1 MLSEECGFKIFES
14 ILEKQ
19 DSDKN
24 EMTITFCKN
33 ILKMMSERISSYIL
47 KRKTFIASRISI
59 LQNFIDDIKLRLI
72 NLEKITNYQEN
83 SLKDDKKFIN
93 NIHISIDN
101 KLIISEMVETNVE
114 ANLEENY
121 KLMETINHNLMS
133 HKNRKSTSDSKKEI
147 YLKMIDD
154 IENQLDCEE
163 NDKLKMNYDFESEEN
178 EKIAKLYL
186 TLREIKNDIMEKYD
200 LFSKLYTNEMQV
212 FDEYLKLDRKVK
224 SYHQQLLNMIENVI
238 QRFFVLFC

>member
-1 MLSEECGFKIFES
+1 
-14 ILEKQ
+14 
-19 DSDKN
+19 
-24 EMTITFCKN
+24 
-33 ILKMMSERISSYIL
+33 
-47 KRKTFIASRISI
+47 
-59 LQNFIDDIKLRLI
+59 
-72 NLEKITNYQEN
+72 
-83 SLKDDKKFIN
+83 
-93 NIHISIDN
+93 
-101 KLIISEMVETNVE
+101 MVETNVE

>member
-83 SLKDDKKFIN
+83 SPKDDKKFIN

-121 KLMETINHNLMS
+121 KLMETINHNLMI

>member
-121 KLMETINHNLMS
+121 KLMETINHNLMI

>member
-1 MLSEECGFKIFES
+1 
-14 ILEKQ
+14 
-19 DSDKN
+19 
-24 EMTITFCKN
+24 
-33 ILKMMSERISSYIL
+33 
-47 KRKTFIASRISI
+47 
-59 LQNFIDDIKLRLI
+59 
-72 NLEKITNYQEN
+72 
-83 SLKDDKKFIN
+83 
-93 NIHISIDN
+93 
-101 KLIISEMVETNVE
+101 
-114 ANLEENY
+114 
-121 KLMETINHNLMS
+121 
-133 HKNRKSTSDSKKEI
+133 
-147 YLKMIDD
+147 MIDD